1 MENARRDHAN
11 NIDNELELFPLIS
24 AGEEREASEEFDH
37 DAAHA
42 PHVDGLR
49 VGEDAEH
56 DLGGSVEPTL
66 DVGVHD
72 LLVQGPTAEVCDHDP
87 ALVLL
92 FQQDVLWLQVAV
104 DDAQCLHVLESA
116 HELDGEPPNEALL
129 EAGIIVHL
137 YEFIEI
143 QAEQVECHA
152 QMVPEDKVV
161 LYLDHA
167 LLVLGVVL
175 LREEEEFGLNGRLVV
190 VLLLILNKFHSHH
203 LLGLVVETFED
214 LAEGAL
220 ANLLDDLEPEANL
233 VILRDPV
240 VAVSIIVAVVNDPL
254 GLGGVDLVFVGG
266 QVEYFFEFLSLG
278 GLGFR

>member
-1 MENARRDHAN
+1 
-11 NIDNELELFPLIS
+11 
-24 AGEEREASEEFDH
+24 
-37 DAAHA
+37 
-42 PHVDGLR
+42 
-49 VGEDAEH
+49 
-56 DLGGSVEPTL
+56 
-66 DVGVHD
+66 
-72 LLVQGPTAEVCDHDP
+72 
-87 ALVLL
+87 
-92 FQQDVLWLQVAV
+92 
-104 DDAQCLHVLESA
+104 
-116 HELDGEPPNEALL
+116 
-129 EAGIIVHL
+129 
-137 YEFIEI
+137 
-143 QAEQVECHA
+143 
-152 QMVPEDKVV
+152 MVPEDKVV